1 MQDKFQWLPWTFHKE
16 FIHPTYTHI
25 AKNKKKELKKRGGG
39 GQQTYYSNSKIKCL
53 CKRSFITTTVL
64 NVCKYIQEQ

>member
-39 GQQTYYSNSKIKCL
+39 DSK
-53 CKRSFITTTVL
+53 RITATVKL
-64 NVCKYIQEQ
+64 NVYANVHS

>member
-39 GQQTYYSNSKIKCL
+39 GDSK
-53 CKRSFITTTVL
+53 RITATVKL
-64 NVCKYIQEQ
+64 NVYANVHS

>member
-1 MQDKFQWLPWTFHKE
+1 MQDKFQWLPLTFHKE

-39 GQQTYYSNSKIKCL
+39 GSKRMLNYILQQ
-53 CKRSFITTTVL
+53 
-64 NVCKYIQEQ
+64 Q

>member
-1 MQDKFQWLPWTFHKE
+1 MQDKFQWLPLTFHKE

-39 GQQTYYSNSKIKCL
+39 DSK
-53 CKRSFITTTVL
+53 RITATVKL
-64 NVCKYIQEQ
+64 NVYANVHS